1 MIDWSAIDTV
11 LLDMDGTLLDL
22 HFDNY
27 FWLCHLPHRHAEHH
41 GLDPDESKR
50 LLNQRFVEKR
60 GTLDWYCLDYWDREL
75 TLDVRQLKEEVQHL
89 IAERPHAIDFLQQ
102 LKTAGKQR
110 ILITNAHPKSL
121 DLKLALTG
129 IGDHLDRIISS
140 HQYRAPKESPL
151 FWQAL
156 LGDIGFDATRT
167 LFIDDSDAVLD
178 AAHCFGI
185 RHLCCIH
192 QPDSQQQSRY
202 SGRFPAIDHFDD
214 IFPAPADF
222 ELAPSCT
229 AVKRHG

>member
-27 FWLCHLPHRHAEHH
+27 FWLSHLPRRHAEHH
-41 GLDPDESKR
+41 GLHPDESTR
-50 LLNQRFVEKR
+50 LLHQRFGEKR

-75 TLDVRQLKEEVQHL
+75 ALDIRKLKEEVQHL
-89 IAERPHAIDFLQQ
+89 IAERPHAIHFLEQ

-121 DLKLALTG
+121 ELKLTLTG
-129 IGDHLDRIISS
+129 IGGHLDQIISS

-156 LGDIGFDATRT
+156 LRDIAFNPART
-167 LFIDDSDAVLD
+167 LFIDDSETVLE
-178 AAHCFGI
+178 AARTFGI
-185 RHLCCIH
+185 RHLYCIY
-192 QPDSQQQSRY
+192 QPDSQQSAPY
-202 SGRFPAIDHFDD
+202 KGNFPAIHHFDE
-214 IFPAPADF
+214 IFPSRLTSST
-222 ELAPSCT
+222 ET
-229 AVKRHG
+229 IKRHG